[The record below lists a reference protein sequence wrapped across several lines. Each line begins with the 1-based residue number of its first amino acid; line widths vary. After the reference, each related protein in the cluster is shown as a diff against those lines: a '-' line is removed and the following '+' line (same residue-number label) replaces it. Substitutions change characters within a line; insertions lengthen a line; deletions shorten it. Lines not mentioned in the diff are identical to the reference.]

1 VPLSLIGEGF
11 GARKKENSSQ
21 KGADQQIW
29 SAPSIYGKYSKAT
42 SYKLDTHVSGGA

>member
-11 GARKKENSSQ
+11 GAHKKENSSQ

-42 SYKLDTHVSGGA
+42 SYKFDTHVSGGA